1 MVDILLSLLGSGS
14 NLKFTFLHW
23 LSVTVLLLRGDGEL
37 ICELLAVFRVA
48 GFTELLMDLS
58 WSIIALLGWNLI
70 TVYRSLTIKILE
82 LATLKVNRID
92 TRPVLDNLILIPAI
106 LVREINTLV
115 I

>member
-48 GFTELLMDLS
+48 GFTELLMDLKKES
-58 WSIIALLGWNLI
+58 NYFTHQSRCGSKLTRTKTSIIYAKEND
-70 TVYRSLTIKILE
+70 KE
-82 LATLKVNRID
+82 K
-92 TRPVLDNLILIPAI
+92 
-106 LVREINTLV
+106 RERRKERERKAEGDI
-115 I
+115 